1 MVEKPFILKSKPTVA
16 TLFGLSRPSMASTY
30 RDRTTEFRR
39 LSDCLKEIGVPIDA
53 AFDRDHTVPTTTQ
66 PTTSYR
72 SEFNKK
78 ASRIGLGIHET
89 SLKISKLS
97 KLFHVTDQ
105 NGNNLT
111 DESVISYIEQSLR
124 DAQFVRSKG
133 FDGLTLLEL
142 TGTDK
147 VRLTMAEL
155 HHSSM
160 DELNEKATWPMA
172 DSEEEFFVQV

>member
-1 MVEKPFILKSKPTVA
+1 
-16 TLFGLSRPSMASTY
+16 MASTY

-78 ASRIGLGIHET
+78 ASRIGHET
-89 SLKISKLS
+89 SLKISKLA

-147 VRLTMAEL
+147 G
-155 HHSSM
+155 
-160 DELNEKATWPMA
+160 
-172 DSEEEFFVQV
+172 